1 MKKILFILLGLL
13 GTLSISQAQTI
24 HVANNN
30 PGAATGVNVHVGAN
44 AIRDAFTAATAGDII
59 YVVPSPTSYGS
70 LSITKGIT
78 IFGVGI
84 RPSKDLGAKSLV
96 GLINVDASNVRL
108 SGLVS
113 SNNEINLGWN
123 VGTSNLDAITI
134 ENCNTERILM
144 EGTPSATISN
154 LLIRNNVLT
163 GSGCLA
169 THILLNTT
177 AKAIITNNV
186 FTEGNL
192 SCATMVQA
200 LNATFTYNLFAD
212 TGGEGAFAKVVDCN
226 FNHNIFYGV
235 RVDVGTGSTGNSWT
249 YNLSFG
255 NPVDATNI
263 FNVTTDGNN
272 DIAAPGSNIESVA
285 GSNDPIF
292 VNFPLTQTWNNSYD
306 FTLQAGSPA
315 LSTNPLNTSSE
326 DIGPSGGA
334 TPFDFEGNLLPL
346 IQSVTVPSVITF
358 GTDLPVTI
366 KAKGN

>member
-1 MKKILFILLGLL
+1 MKKIFLLTTGIIGLTIF
-13 GTLSISQAQTI
+13 GFSQTLY
-24 HVANNN
+24 VANNN
-30 PGAATGVNVHVGAN
+30 PGAAAGVNVYTGTN
-44 AIRDAFTAATAGDII
+44 AIRDAHTAATVGDII
-59 YVVPSPTSYGS
+59 YVVPSPTSYGN

-113 SNNEINLGWN
+113 SNSEINLGWN
-123 VGTSNLDAITI
+123 VGTANLDAITI
-134 ENCNTERILM
+134 ENCNTGRILM

-163 GSGCLA
+163 GNGCLA

-177 AKAIITNNV
+177 ANAIITNNV

-200 LNATFTYNLFAD
+200 LNATITYNLFAD
-212 TGGEGAFAKVVDCN
+212 TGGEGAFAKVVDCI
-226 FNHNIFYGV
+226 FDHNIFYGV
-235 RVDVGTGSTGNSWT
+235 RVDIGTGSTGNSWT

-263 FNVTTDGNN
+263 FNVTTDGNT
-272 DIAAPGSNIESVA
+272 GSGNIESVS
-285 GSNDPIF
+285 GSDDPLF
-292 VNFPLTQTWNNSYD
+292 VNFPLTQNWNNSYD
-306 FTLQAGSPA
+306 FSLLAGSPA
-315 LSTNPLNTSSE
+315 LNVNGE

-334 TPFDFEGNLLPL
+334 VPFDFEGNSLPL
-346 IQSVTVPSVITF
+346 IQSVTVPAVIPV
-358 GTDLPVTI
+358 GSDLPVTI